1 VYQDGSNL
9 SGVSGV
15 CSWEDADGIVGIG
28 NVPDSSLAPAP
39 LPEVH
44 QLPPAEDN
52 GCVAAELIR
61 TRTLDF
67 IHIKFNKESGLLLPL
82 VLRSVLQCMC
92 EVVALNST
100 TIEEG

>member
-1 VYQDGSNL
+1 MKVDEGVCREGSNL

-15 CSWEDADGIVGIG
+15 CSWEDAEGMVGIG
-28 NVPDSSLAPAP
+28 GVADSSLVPAP

-44 QLPPAEDN
+44 QLPPADDN

-67 IHIKFNKESGLLLPL
+67 VHVKFNKESGSLLPL
-82 VLRSVLQCMC
+82 VLKLAICV
-92 EVVALNST
+92 
-100 TIEEG
+100 

>member
-1 VYQDGSNL
+1 MDEGVCREGSNL

-15 CSWEDADGIVGIG
+15 CSWEDADGVVGIG
-28 NVPDSSLAPAP
+28 IMADSNLAHAPP

-44 QLPPAEDN
+44 QLPPADDD

-67 IHIKFNKESGLLLPL
+67 VHIKFNKESGSLLPL
-82 VLRSVLQCMC
+82 VLKLVLR
-92 EVVALNST
+92 E
-100 TIEEG
+100 